1 MTARRDVQREFESA
15 VCESA
20 RSIESRHVH
29 CMAFYVPHSNVLVIG
44 GAGFIGRHIVNR
56 LVDRGI
62 RVTVPTRHR
71 ARTGYLI
78 TLPTVDVVDADVHD
92 DAALGRLIAARDAVI
107 NLVGILQG
115 ARGSPYGPEFARA
128 HVELPRRIVRSCE
141 ALSVRRYLHMS
152 SLGADSQGPSMYQRS
167 KGDGEAAVRACP
179 LDWTIFQPSVVF
191 GPEDKFLNTFA
202 TLASIAPLLPIARA
216 QARFQPVYVGD
227 VADAFVNALDNRTT
241 HRKAYELVGPR
252 VYTLKELVQFAAR
265 ASGHPRP
272 VIGLPDSLARAQA
285 IMMEL
290 APGEPMMSR
299 DNLDSMLRDN
309 VASTQPY
316 VPPPELGLELH
327 PVEAEAALY
336 LAGQNS
342 RSRLGTFRTRA
353 RR

>member
-1 MTARRDVQREFESA
+1 
-15 VCESA
+15 
-20 RSIESRHVH
+20 
-29 CMAFYVPHSNVLVIG
+29 VPYSNVLVIG

-56 LVDRGI
+56 LIDRGA
-62 RVTVPTRHR
+62 RVTVPTRRR
-71 ARTGYLI
+71 ARAGHLI
-78 TLPTVDVVDADVHD
+78 TLPTIDVVEANIHD
-92 DAALGRLIAARDAVI
+92 DGDLKRLIAGRDAVI

-115 ARGSPYGPEFARA
+115 SRGSPYGPEFARA
-128 HVELPRRIVRSCE
+128 HVDLPRRIVHACD
-141 ALSVRRYLHMS
+141 AQAVRRYLHMS
-152 SLGADSQGPSMYQRS
+152 SLGADPKGPSMYQRS
-167 KGDGEAAVRACP
+167 KGDGEAAVRASG

-202 TLASIAPLLPIARA
+202 TLASIAPVLPIANA

-227 VADAFVNALDNRTT
+227 VADAFVNALDNRATFC
-241 HRKAYELVGPR
+241 KSYELVGPR
-252 VYTLKELVQFAAR
+252 IYTLKELVQFAAR

-272 VIGLPDSLARAQA
+272 VVGLPGSLARAQA

-299 DNLDSMLRDN
+299 DNLDSMQRDN

-327 PVEAEAALY
+327 PMESEAALY

-342 RSRLGTFRTRA
+342 RSRLGNFRARA

>member
-1 MTARRDVQREFESA
+1 VS
-15 VCESA
+15 
-20 RSIESRHVH
+20 
-29 CMAFYVPHSNVLVIG
+29 YSNVLVIG

-56 LVDRGI
+56 LIDRGA

-71 ARTGYLI
+71 ARAGHLI
-78 TLPTVDVVDADVHD
+78 TLPTIDVVEANVND
-92 DAALGRLIAARDAVI
+92 DAALGQLTAGRDAVI

-115 ARGSPYGPEFARA
+115 SRASPYGPEFARA

-141 ALSVRRYLHMS
+141 AHAVRRYLHMS
-152 SLGADSQGPSMYQRS
+152 SLGADSNGPSMYQRS
-167 KGDGEAAVRACP
+167 KGDGEAAVRASK

-202 TLASIAPLLPIARA
+202 TLASIAPVLPIANA
-216 QARFQPVYVGD
+216 QARFQPIYVGD
-227 VADAFVNALDNRTT
+227 LADAFVNALDNRTT
-241 HRKAYELVGPR
+241 FRKAYELAGPR
-252 VYTLKELVQFAAR
+252 IYTLKELVQFAAR
-265 ASGHPRP
+265 TSGHPRP
-272 VIGLPDSLARAQA
+272 VIGLPGGLARAQA

-299 DNLDSMLRDN
+299 DNLDSMQRDN

-316 VPPPELGLELH
+316 VPPPELGLELR
-327 PVEAEAALY
+327 PMESEAALY

-342 RSRLGTFRTRA
+342 RSRLGTFRERA

>member
-1 MTARRDVQREFESA
+1 
-15 VCESA
+15 
-20 RSIESRHVH
+20 
-29 CMAFYVPHSNVLVIG
+29 VPYSNVLVIG

-56 LVDRGI
+56 LIDRGA

-71 ARTGYLI
+71 SRAGHLI
-78 TLPTVDVVDADVHD
+78 TLPTIDVVEADVND
-92 DAALGRLIAARDAVI
+92 DAALGQLTAGRDAVI

-115 ARGSPYGPEFARA
+115 SRASPYGPEFARA
-128 HVELPRRIVRSCE
+128 HVDLPRRIVRSCE
-141 ALSVRRYLHMS
+141 AHSVRRFLHMS
-152 SLGADSQGPSMYQRS
+152 SLGADSSGPSMYQRS
-167 KGDGEAAVRACP
+167 KGDGEAAVRASK

-202 TLASIAPLLPIARA
+202 TLASIAPVLPIANA
-216 QARFQPVYVGD
+216 QARFQPIYVGD
-227 VADAFVNALDNRTT
+227 VADAFVNALDSRATF
-241 HRKAYELVGPR
+241 RRAYELAGPR
-252 VYTLKELVQFAAR
+252 IYTLKELVQFAAR

-272 VIGLPDSLARAQA
+272 VIGLPGGLARAQA

-299 DNLDSMLRDN
+299 DNLDSMQRDN

-327 PVEAEAALY
+327 SMESEAALY

-342 RSRLGTFRTRA
+342 RSRLGAFRARA

>member
-1 MTARRDVQREFESA
+1 
-15 VCESA
+15 
-20 RSIESRHVH
+20 
-29 CMAFYVPHSNVLVIG
+29 VPYSNVLVIG

-56 LVDRGI
+56 LIDRGA

-71 ARTGYLI
+71 SRAGHLI
-78 TLPTVDVVDADVHD
+78 TLPTIDVVEANVNDDV
-92 DAALGRLIAARDAVI
+92 ALGQLTAGRDAVI

-115 ARGSPYGPEFARA
+115 SRASPYGPEFARA
-128 HVELPRRIVRSCE
+128 HVDLPRRIVRSCE
-141 ALSVRRYLHMS
+141 AHSVRRFLHMS
-152 SLGADSQGPSMYQRS
+152 SLGADSSGPSMYQRS
-167 KGDGEAAVRACP
+167 KGDGEAAVRASK

-202 TLASIAPLLPIARA
+202 TLASIAPVLPIANA
-216 QARFQPVYVGD
+216 QARFQPIYVGD
-227 VADAFVNALDNRTT
+227 VADAFVNALDSRATF
-241 HRKAYELVGPR
+241 RRAYELAGPR
-252 VYTLKELVQFAAR
+252 IYTLKELVQFAAR

-272 VIGLPDSLARAQA
+272 VIGLPGGLARAQA

-299 DNLDSMLRDN
+299 DNLDSMQRDN

-327 PVEAEAALY
+327 SMESEAALY

-342 RSRLGTFRTRA
+342 RSRLGAFRARA